1 MINEK
6 KMKFKIEDNSYLSI
20 SDDKKESIIHTDR
33 HELEELMNTIKTYLE
48 NTVVKKAYTY
58 RFNPRSRKLEKV
70 EK

>member
-1 MINEK
+1 
-6 KMKFKIEDNSYLSI
+6 MKFKIEDNSYLSI
-20 SDDKKESIIHTDR
+20 TDDKKETIIHTDR

-58 RFNPRSRKLEKV
+58 RFNPRSCRLEKV